1 MTKNNKI
8 TKKPYSSRLNIEL
21 DDIAIIYDTTP
32 TDLIRTSMD
41 SKIESYKTIDPNKR
55 EQYVTES
62 NNMIAT
68 INKIQLNRIKEE
80 IEIINKKLEL
90 NEKERI
96 RLNKSKKDLESEY
109 INLKEKTDNH
119 NEEVKKQRNDSI
131 KRIFNQIVETY
142 FNKND
147 MFRESDINEIIN
159 YNFEYIR
166 LSKIDIINYIQSM
179 LRNNENKIMKIN
191 DYKHKRE
198 INVELSNDVVNTL
211 CTMLGNCR

>member
-21 DDIAIIYDTTP
+21 DDIAIIYNTTP
-32 TDLIRTSMD
+32 TELIRNTMD
-41 SKIESYKTIDPNKR
+41 SKIESYKTTDPIKR

-62 NNMIAT
+62 HNMRST
-68 INKIQLNRIKEE
+68 IDKIYLNRIKEK
-80 IEIINKKLEL
+80 IEIINEKLEL

-96 RLNKSKKDLESEY
+96 SLNRIKKDLDSEY
-109 INLKEKTDNH
+109 LSLKEKTDNY
-119 NEEVKKQRNDSI
+119 NEKVKKQRKNRI
-131 KRIFNQIVETY
+131 KRIFNQIVEAY
-142 FNKND
+142 FNKED
-147 MFRESDINEIIN
+147 IFRESDINEIIN
-159 YNFEYIR
+159 YNFEYIH

-191 DYKHKRE
+191 DYKHKRK
-198 INVELSNDVVNTL
+198 INVKLSNDVVNTL